1 MAENLVQS
9 VQDMLKEETWTRATI
24 SNYTQNNLK
33 ELADIVEKARSENC
47 VDEILE
53 LSEEHLSHTKDS
65 IIALYLSGIFS
76 LQKGILDNNSLE
88 TLVDIFQKNHKEAI
102 VSYLCENILEDS
114 PNNKF
119 ALRTL
124 AENYMAE
131 DNDKAWELY
140 TQIVKIDFQEAD
152 IAKLLAEHYFDSD
165 KDLAIEYYKKA
176 ILRYINLGNYNACKE
191 VWATLV
197 QEIPQ
202 EIEFFQLL
210 RRKISKSFGEIKT
223 TTLMQELYNWYK
235 DNAPANPSYWDTAI
249 LILKQNLEIEPKD
262 TWARKEITDCYRGK
276 YASHSHLEDY
286 IKSSNLTQSY
296 RNVFEAIN
304 DFEKHIA
311 FDKGSFV
318 FHRNWGVGI
327 IRELEQDILVINFGK
342 SAGIHKMSLKMAV
355 SALKPLAKDHIWV
368 LKALNYVKEGDKK
381 IPLADK
387 IKQDKKWA
395 LKTIIKSFDNNCDLK
410 TIKAELVKTVINKE
424 TKKKEEYGILSSGEW
439 TAWNSAAKKILESD
453 AEFGVNP
460 NDINLYTVREHEISA
475 EEKLSN
481 EFKAQKQFFARID
494 ILMKFFYSDLTDNSS
509 DLFSEMYSYFTGY
522 LKNISKVNDQVL
534 ASYLIVRKISGLD
547 KQFLFPV
554 KETFAD
560 VYAKLE
566 DPRLVYEQLKDSKN
580 ANLKDDFLECI
591 EMLPD
596 WNVQYI
602 KLFPIVLDEKLLNKL
617 VSKGFTADVQKLVRT
632 AFEQF
637 KDYRDTV
644 LYFFKNCQEKEW
656 FKEAGVSYEKQLI
669 TLINIIELTFREI
682 NNHVNTTENK
692 KINKNASTL
701 LFDEDTLFKY
711 LQDNDEETVK
721 KLYTLIDDIPD
732 IDPNYKAQ
740 TRSKILAKYPDFKF
754 RVSEE
759 KTAQPK
765 GMLVTAKMLEEK
777 KAEAERIQSI
787 EIPQNAKEIAEARE
801 KGDLKENAEYKSAK
815 EKQHMLNLTLS
826 KLQEELNRA
835 TVFDPTTSTTAVVSF
850 ATVVTL
856 HNNETDKDEEYTILG
871 PWESDPDNN
880 IISYMSPFGNAIM
893 EKKVGEQIEFVVN
906 EHEYSYVVKD
916 IKKAKI

>member
-1 MAENLVQS
+1 MAETLIQS

-24 SNYTQNNLK
+24 SGYTQNNLK
-33 ELADIVEKARSENC
+33 ELADIVEKARNENC
-47 VDEILE
+47 VDEILDIC
-53 LSEEHLSHTKDS
+53 EEHLSHSKDS

-76 LQKGILDNNSLE
+76 LQKGIIDNNSLE
-88 TLVDIFQKNHKEAI
+88 TLVDIFKKNHKEAI
-102 VSYLCENILEDS
+102 VTCLCESILEDG

-124 AENYMAE
+124 ADTYMAE
-131 DNDKAWELY
+131 DNPKAWDLY
-140 TQIVKIDFQEAD
+140 TQIVRIDFQEAD
-152 IAKLLAEHYFDSD
+152 IAKLLAEHFADSD
-165 KDLAIEYYKKA
+165 KELSLDYYKKA
-176 ILRYINLGNYNACKE
+176 ILRYINLANYNACKE
-191 VWATLV
+191 VWSVLV
-197 QEIPQ
+197 SEIPQ

-210 RRKISKSFGEIKT
+210 RRKISKVFGELKT

-249 LILKQNLEIEPKD
+249 SILKQNLEVEPKD

-276 YASHSHLEDY
+276 YSSHSHLEDY
-286 IKSSNLTQSY
+286 IKSSNLSQSY

-327 IRELEQDILVINFGK
+327 IRKLEKDMLTINFGK
-342 SAGIHKMSLKMAV
+342 TGGIHDMSLKMAV
-355 SALKPLAKDHIWV
+355 SALKPLSKEHIWV
-368 LKALNYVKEGDKK
+368 LKATMKKEELAKKVKD
-381 IPLADK
+381 
-387 IKQDKKWA
+387 DKKWA
-395 LKTIIKSFDNNCDLK
+395 LKTIIQSFNNSCDFK
-410 TIKAELVKTVINKE
+410 KIKAEPVPVIL
-424 TKKKEEYGILSSGEW
+424 TTGEW
-439 TAWNSAAKKILESD
+439 TSWNTAAKKILDTD

-460 NDINLYTVREHEISA
+460 NDINQFIVREHEISP

-481 EFKAQKQFFARID
+481 EFKAQKLFFARIE
-494 ILMKFFYSDLTDNSS
+494 ILMKFFNSDLTDNSS

-522 LKNISKVNDQVL
+522 LKNIKKVDELVI
-534 ASYLIVRKISGLD
+534 ASYLLARKLSGID
-547 KQFLFPV
+547 RQFIFPV
-554 KETFAD
+554 KETFAEL
-560 VYAKLE
+560 YGRLI
-566 DPRLVYEQLKDSKN
+566 DPTPREVYELLKDSKN
-580 ANLKDDFLECI
+580 TTLKDDFLECI
-591 EMLPD
+591 KLLPD

-602 KLFPIVLDEKLLNKL
+602 KLFPTVLDEKLLNEL
-617 VSKGFTADVQKLVRT
+617 IKGGFEADVQKFVRT
-632 AFEQF
+632 AFEQS
-637 KDYRDTV
+637 KDYREAV
-644 LYFFKNCQEKEW
+644 VYLFKNCQDKEW
-656 FKEAGVSYEKQLI
+656 YKNAGVSYEKQLI

-692 KINKNASTL
+692 KLNKNASVL
-701 LFDEDTLFKY
+701 LFNEDTLFKY
-711 LQDNDEETVK
+711 LADNDEETVK
-721 KLYTLIDDIPD
+721 KLYTLIDDIAD

-740 TRSKILAKYPDFKF
+740 TRSKILEKYPDFKF

-759 KTAQPK
+759 KAVQPK
-765 GMLVTAKMLEEK
+765 GMIVTAKMLEEK
-777 KAEAERIQSI
+777 KAEADRIMNI
-787 EIPQNAKEIAEARE
+787 EIPQNAKDIAEARE

-856 HNNETDKDEEYTILG
+856 TNKETNADEVYTILG

-893 EKKVGEQIEFVVN
+893 DKKLGEEIKFEIN
-906 EHEYSYVVKD
+906 EHEYVYVVKD
-916 IKKAKI
+916 IQKAKI

>member
-24 SNYTQNNLK
+24 SGYTQNNLK
-33 ELADIVEKARSENC
+33 ELADIVEKARNENC
-47 VDEILE
+47 VDDILN
-53 LSEEHLSHTKDS
+53 LCEEHLSHSKDS

-76 LQKGILDNNSLE
+76 LQKGIIDNNSLE

-102 VSYLCENILEDS
+102 VTNLCENILEDA

-124 AENYMAE
+124 ADTYMAE
-131 DNDKAWELY
+131 DNPKAWELY

-152 IAKLLAEHYFDSD
+152 IAKLLAEHFADSD
-165 KDLAIEYYKKA
+165 EKLSLEYYKKA
-176 ILRYINLGNYNACKE
+176 ILRYINIGNYNACKE
-191 VWATLV
+191 VWSILV
-197 QEIPQ
+197 SEIPG

-210 RRKISKSFGEIKT
+210 RRKISKQFGELKT
-223 TTLMQELYNWYK
+223 TTLMQELYTWYK
-235 DNAPANPSYWDTAI
+235 DNAPSNPSYWDTAI
-249 LILKQNLEIEPKD
+249 QILKQNLDVEPKD

-327 IRELEQDILVINFGK
+327 IRKLEKDMLTINFGK
-342 SAGIHKMSLKMAV
+342 TGGIHEMSLKMAV
-355 SALKPLAKDHIWV
+355 SALKPLSKEHIWV
-368 LKALNYVKEGDKK
+368 LKATMKKEELAKKVKD
-381 IPLADK
+381 
-387 IKQDKKWA
+387 DKKWA
-395 LKTIIKSFDNNCDLK
+395 LKIIIQSFNNSCDFK
-410 TIKAELVKTVINKE
+410 RIKAELVPA
-424 TKKKEEYGILSSGEW
+424 ILTTGEW
-439 TAWNSAAKKILESD
+439 TSWNTAAKKILDTD

-460 NDINLYTVREHEISA
+460 GDINQFIVREHEISP

-481 EFKAQKQFFARID
+481 EFKAQKQFFARIE
-494 ILMKFFYSDLTDNSS
+494 ILMKFFNSDITDNSS

-522 LKNISKVNDQVL
+522 LKNISKVNEQVL
-534 ASYLIVRKISGLD
+534 ASYLIVRKISGID
-547 KQFLFPV
+547 RQFLFPV
-554 KETFAD
+554 KETFAEI
-560 VYAKLE
+560 YSKLI
-566 DPRLVYEQLKDSKN
+566 DPTPREVYELLKDSKN
-580 ANLKDDFLECI
+580 VNLKDEFLECI
-591 EMLPD
+591 KMLPD

-602 KLFPIVLDEKLLNKL
+602 KLFPTVLDEKLLNEL
-617 VSKGFTADVQKLVRT
+617 IKGGFEADVQKLVRT
-632 AFEQF
+632 AFEQS
-637 KDYRDTV
+637 KDFRETV
-644 LYFFKNCQEKEW
+644 IYFFKNCQDKEW
-656 FKEAGVSYEKQLI
+656 YKNAGVSYEKQLI

-692 KINKNASTL
+692 KINKNASAL
-701 LFDEDTLFKY
+701 LFDDSSLFKY
-711 LQDNDEETVK
+711 LAENDEDTVK

-740 TRSKILAKYPDFKF
+740 TRSKILEKYPDFKF

-777 KAEAERIQSI
+777 RAEADRIMNV
-787 EIPQNAKEIAEARE
+787 EIPQNAKDIAEARE

-850 ATVVTL
+850 ATVATL
-856 HNNETDKDEEYTILG
+856 TNKETNADEVYTILG

-893 EKKVGEQIEFVVN
+893 DKKIGEEVKFEIN
-906 EHEYSYVVKD
+906 EHEYVYVVKD
-916 IKKAKI
+916 IQKAKI

>member
-1 MAENLVQS
+1 MADTLVQS

-24 SNYTQNNLK
+24 SGYTQNNLK
-33 ELADIVEKARSENC
+33 DLADIVEKARNENC

-53 LSEEHLSHTKDS
+53 LCDEHLSHSKDS

-76 LQKGILDNNSLE
+76 LQKGIIDNNSLE

-102 VSYLCENILEDS
+102 VTNLCESILEDA

-124 AENYMAE
+124 ADTYMAE
-131 DNDKAWELY
+131 DNPKAWDLY

-152 IAKLLAEHYFDSD
+152 IAKLLAEHFADSNKEQSLD
-165 KDLAIEYYKKA
+165 YYKKA
-176 ILRYINLGNYNACKE
+176 ILRYINIGNYNACKE
-191 VWATLV
+191 VWSVLV
-197 QEIPQ
+197 SEIPE

-210 RRKISKSFGEIKT
+210 RRKISKSFGELKT

-249 LILKQNLEIEPKD
+249 SILKQNLEVEPKD

-286 IKSSNLTQSY
+286 IKSSNLTQGY

-327 IRELEQDILVINFGK
+327 IRKLEKDMLTINFGK
-342 SAGIHKMSLKMAV
+342 TGGIHEMSLKMAV
-355 SALKPLAKDHIWV
+355 SALKPLSKEHIWV
-368 LKALNYVKEGDKK
+368 LKATMKREELAKKVKD
-381 IPLADK
+381 
-387 IKQDKKWA
+387 DKKWA
-395 LKTIIKSFDNNCDLK
+395 LKIIIQSFNNSCDFK
-410 TIKAELVKTVINKE
+410 KIKAELVPA
-424 TKKKEEYGILSSGEW
+424 ILTTGEW
-439 TAWNSAAKKILESD
+439 TSWNTAAKKILETD

-460 NDINLYTVREHEISA
+460 NDINQYIVREHEISP

-481 EFKAQKQFFARID
+481 EFKAQKLFFARIE
-494 ILMKFFYSDLTDNSS
+494 ILMKFFNSDLTDNSS
-509 DLFSEMYSYFTGY
+509 DLFSEMYAYFTGY
-522 LKNISKVNDQVL
+522 LKNITKVNEQVL
-534 ASYLIVRKISGLD
+534 ASYLLVRKLSGID
-547 KQFLFPV
+547 RQFLFPV

-560 VYAKLE
+560 LYNRLI
-566 DPRLVYEQLKDSKN
+566 DPSPREVYELLKDSKN
-580 ANLKDDFLECI
+580 TTLKDDFLECI
-591 EMLPD
+591 KMLPD

-602 KLFPIVLDEKLLNKL
+602 KLFPTVLDEKLLNDLIK
-617 VSKGFTADVQKLVRT
+617 SGFEADVQKFVRT
-632 AFEQF
+632 AFEQS
-637 KDYRDTV
+637 KDYREAV
-644 LYFFKNCQEKEW
+644 VYLFKNCQDKEW
-656 FKEAGVSYEKQLI
+656 YKNAGVSYEKQLI

-692 KINKNASTL
+692 KLNKNASVL
-701 LFDEDTLFKY
+701 LFNDESLFKY
-711 LQDNDEETVK
+711 LAENDEDTVK
-721 KLYTLIDDIPD
+721 KLYTLIDDIAD

-740 TRSKILAKYPDFKF
+740 TRSKILEKYPDFKF

-759 KTAQPK
+759 KTVQPK
-765 GMLVTAKMLEEK
+765 GMIVTAKMLEEK
-777 KAEAERIQSI
+777 KAEADRIMNI
-787 EIPQNAKEIAEARE
+787 EIPQNAKDIAEARE

-815 EKQHMLNLTLS
+815 EKQHMLNLSLS

-856 HNNETDKDEEYTILG
+856 TNKETNEDEVYTILG

-880 IISYMSPFGNAIM
+880 IISYMSPFGNAVM
-893 EKKVGEQIEFVVN
+893 DKKVGEEFNFEIN
-906 EHEYSYVVKD
+906 EHEYVYLVKD
-916 IKKAKI
+916 IQKAKI

>member
-1 MAENLVQS
+1 MADTLVQS

-24 SNYTQNNLK
+24 SGYTQSNLK
-33 ELADIVEKARSENC
+33 ELADIVEKARNENC

-53 LSEEHLSHTKDS
+53 LCDEHLSHSKDS

-76 LQKGILDNNSLE
+76 LQKGIIDNNSLE

-102 VSYLCENILEDS
+102 VTNLCESILEDA

-124 AENYMAE
+124 ADTYMAE
-131 DNDKAWELY
+131 DNPKAWDLY

-152 IAKLLAEHYFDSD
+152 IAKLLAEHFADSN
-165 KDLAIEYYKKA
+165 KDQSLDYYKKA
-176 ILRYINLGNYNACKE
+176 ILRYINIGNYNACKE
-191 VWATLV
+191 VWSVLV
-197 QEIPQ
+197 SEIPE

-210 RRKISKSFGEIKT
+210 RRKISKSFGELKT

-249 LILKQNLEIEPKD
+249 SILKQNLEVEPKD

-286 IKSSNLTQSY
+286 IKSSNLTQGY

-327 IRELEQDILVINFGK
+327 IRKLEKDMLTINFGRTG
-342 SAGIHKMSLKMAV
+342 GIHEMSLKMAV
-355 SALKPLAKDHIWV
+355 SALKPLSKEHIWV
-368 LKALNYVKEGDKK
+368 LKATMKKDDLAKKVKD
-381 IPLADK
+381 
-387 IKQDKKWA
+387 DKKWA
-395 LKTIIKSFDNNCDLK
+395 LKIIIQSFNNSCDFK
-410 TIKAELVKTVINKE
+410 KIKAELVPA
-424 TKKKEEYGILSSGEW
+424 ILTTGEW
-439 TAWNSAAKKILESD
+439 TSWNTAAKKILETD

-460 NDINLYTVREHEISA
+460 NDINQFIVREHEISP

-481 EFKAQKQFFARID
+481 EFKAQKLFFARIE
-494 ILMKFFYSDLTDNSS
+494 ILMKFFNSDLTDNSS

-522 LKNISKVNDQVL
+522 LKNITKVNEQVL
-534 ASYLIVRKISGLD
+534 ASYLLVRKLSGID
-547 KQFLFPV
+547 RQFLFPV
-554 KETFAD
+554 KETFAEI
-560 VYAKLE
+560 YNKLI
-566 DPRLVYEQLKDSKN
+566 DPTPREVYELLKDSKN
-580 ANLKDDFLECI
+580 TTLKDDFLECI
-591 EMLPD
+591 KMLPD

-602 KLFPIVLDEKLLNKL
+602 KLFPTVLDEKLLNEL
-617 VSKGFTADVQKLVRT
+617 IKGGFEADVQKFVRT
-632 AFEQF
+632 AFEQS
-637 KDYRDTV
+637 KDYREAV
-644 LYFFKNCQEKEW
+644 VYLFKNCQDKEW
-656 FKEAGVSYEKQLI
+656 YKNAGVSYEKQLI

-692 KINKNASTL
+692 KLNKNASVL
-701 LFDEDTLFKY
+701 LFSEDTLFKY
-711 LQDNDEETVK
+711 LAENDEDTVK
-721 KLYTLIDDIPD
+721 KLYTLIDDIAD

-759 KTAQPK
+759 KTVQPK
-765 GMLVTAKMLEEK
+765 GMIVTAKMLEEK
-777 KAEAERIQSI
+777 KAEADRIMNI
-787 EIPQNAKEIAEARE
+787 EIPQNAKDIAEARE

-815 EKQHMLNLTLS
+815 EKQHMLNLSLS

-856 HNNETDKDEEYTILG
+856 TNKETNEDEVYTILG

-880 IISYMSPFGNAIM
+880 IISYMSPFGNAVM
-893 EKKVGEQIEFVVN
+893 DKKVGEEFNFEIN
-906 EHEYSYVVKD
+906 EHEYVYVVKD
-916 IKKAKI
+916 IQKAKI

>member
-1 MAENLVQS
+1 MAETLIQS

-24 SNYTQNNLK
+24 SGYTQNNLK
-33 ELADIVEKARSENC
+33 ELADIVEKARNENC
-47 VDEILE
+47 VDEILDIC
-53 LSEEHLSHTKDS
+53 EEHLSHSKDS

-76 LQKGILDNNSLE
+76 LQKGIIDNNSLE
-88 TLVDIFQKNHKEAI
+88 TLVDIFKKNHKEAI
-102 VSYLCENILEDS
+102 VTCLCESILEDA

-124 AENYMAE
+124 ADTYMAE
-131 DNDKAWELY
+131 DNPKAWDLY
-140 TQIVKIDFQEAD
+140 TQIVRIDFQEAD
-152 IAKLLAEHYFDSD
+152 IAKLLAEHFADSD
-165 KDLAIEYYKKA
+165 KELSLDYYKKA
-176 ILRYINLGNYNACKE
+176 ILRYINLANYNACKE
-191 VWATLV
+191 VWSVLV
-197 QEIPQ
+197 SEIPQ

-210 RRKISKSFGEIKT
+210 RRKISKVFGELKT

-249 LILKQNLEIEPKD
+249 SILKQNLEVEPKD

-276 YASHSHLEDY
+276 YSSHSHLEDY
-286 IKSSNLTQSY
+286 IKSSNLSQSY

-327 IRELEQDILVINFGK
+327 IRKLEKDMLTINFGK
-342 SAGIHKMSLKMAV
+342 TGGIHDMSLKMAV
-355 SALKPLAKDHIWV
+355 SALKPLSKEHIWV
-368 LKALNYVKEGDKK
+368 LKATMKKEELAKKVKD
-381 IPLADK
+381 
-387 IKQDKKWA
+387 DKKWA
-395 LKTIIKSFDNNCDLK
+395 LKTIIQSFNNSCDFK
-410 TIKAELVKTVINKE
+410 KIKAELVPVIL
-424 TKKKEEYGILSSGEW
+424 TTGEW
-439 TAWNSAAKKILESD
+439 TSWNTAAKKILDTD

-460 NDINLYTVREHEISA
+460 NDINQFIVREHEISP

-481 EFKAQKQFFARID
+481 EFKAQKLFFARIE
-494 ILMKFFYSDLTDNSS
+494 ILMKFFNSDLTDNSS

-522 LKNISKVNDQVL
+522 LKNIKKVDELVI
-534 ASYLIVRKISGLD
+534 ASYLLARKLSGID
-547 KQFLFPV
+547 RQFIFPV
-554 KETFAD
+554 KETFAEL
-560 VYAKLE
+560 YGRLI
-566 DPRLVYEQLKDSKN
+566 DPTPREVYELLKDSKN
-580 ANLKDDFLECI
+580 TTLKDDFLECI
-591 EMLPD
+591 KLLPD

-602 KLFPIVLDEKLLNKL
+602 KLFPTVLDEKLLNEL
-617 VSKGFTADVQKLVRT
+617 IKGGFEADVQKFVRT
-632 AFEQF
+632 AFEQS
-637 KDYRDTV
+637 KDYREAV
-644 LYFFKNCQEKEW
+644 VYLFKNCQDKEW
-656 FKEAGVSYEKQLI
+656 YKNAGVSYEKQLI

-692 KINKNASTL
+692 KLNKNASVL
-701 LFDEDTLFKY
+701 LFNEDTLFKY
-711 LQDNDEETVK
+711 LAENDEETVK
-721 KLYTLIDDIPD
+721 KLYTLIDDIAD

-740 TRSKILAKYPDFKF
+740 TRSKILEKYPDFKF

-759 KTAQPK
+759 KTVQPK
-765 GMLVTAKMLEEK
+765 GMIVTAKMLEEK
-777 KAEAERIQSI
+777 KAEADRIMNI
-787 EIPQNAKEIAEARE
+787 EIPQNAKDIAEARE

-856 HNNETDKDEEYTILG
+856 TNKETNADEVYTILG

-893 EKKVGEQIEFVVN
+893 DKKLGEEIKFEIN
-906 EHEYSYVVKD
+906 EHEYVYVVKD
-916 IKKAKI
+916 IQKAKI

>member
-24 SNYTQNNLK
+24 SNYTQSNLK
-33 ELADIVEKARSENC
+33 ELADIVEKAKNENC
-47 VDEILE
+47 VDEILKVCE
-53 LSEEHLSHTKDS
+53 DHLSHSKDS
-65 IIALYLSGIFS
+65 IIALYLSGIIS
-76 LQKGILDNNSLE
+76 LQKGIIDNNSLE

-102 VSYLCENILEDS
+102 VTSLCESILEDD

-124 AENYMAE
+124 ADTYMAE
-131 DNDKAWELY
+131 GNDKAWDLY
-140 TQIVKIDFQEAD
+140 IQIVKIDFQEAD
-152 IAKLLAEHYFDSD
+152 IAKLLAEHFADSD
-165 KDLAIEYYKKA
+165 EKTSLEYYKKA
-176 ILRYINLGNYNACKE
+176 ILRYINIGNYNACKE
-191 VWATLV
+191 VWTILV
-197 QEIPQ
+197 AQIPQ

-210 RRKISKSFGEIKT
+210 RRKISKQFGELKT

-235 DNAPANPSYWDTAI
+235 DNAASNPVYWDTAI
-249 LILKQNLEIEPKD
+249 QILKQNLEVEPKD
-262 TWARKEITDCYRGK
+262 TWARKEITDCYKGK
-276 YASHSHLEDY
+276 YAGHSHLEDY

-327 IRELEQDILVINFGK
+327 IRKLEKDMLTINFGK
-342 SAGIHKMSLKMAV
+342 TGGIHEMSLKMAV
-355 SALKPLAKDHIWV
+355 SALKPLSKEHIWV
-368 LKALNYVKEGDKK
+368 LKATMKKEELAKKVKD
-381 IPLADK
+381 
-387 IKQDKKWA
+387 DKKWA
-395 LKTIIKSFDNNCDLK
+395 LKTIIQSFNNSCDFK
-410 TIKAELVKTVINKE
+410 RIKAELVPA
-424 TKKKEEYGILSSGEW
+424 ILTTGEW
-439 TAWNSAAKKILESD
+439 TSWNTAAKKILDSD
-453 AEFGVNP
+453 AEFGVNS
-460 NDINLYTVREHEISA
+460 NDINQFIVREHEISP

-481 EFKAQKQFFARID
+481 EFKAQKQFFARIE
-494 ILMKFFYSDLTDNSS
+494 ILMKFFNSDITDNSS

-522 LKNISKVNDQVL
+522 LKNIKKVDEQVL
-534 ASYLIVRKISGLD
+534 ASYLIVRKISGID
-547 KQFLFPV
+547 RQFLFPV

-560 VYAKLE
+560 IYGRLI
-566 DPRLVYEQLKDSKN
+566 DPSPREAYELLKDSKN
-580 ANLKDDFLECI
+580 INLKDDFLECI
-591 EMLPD
+591 KMLPD

-602 KLFPIVLDEKLLNKL
+602 KLFPTVLDEKLLNDLIKN
-617 VSKGFTADVQKLVRT
+617 GFEADVQKLVRT
-632 AFEQF
+632 AFEQS
-637 KDYRDTV
+637 KDYRETV
-644 LYFFKNCQEKEW
+644 IYFFKNCQDKEW
-656 FKEAGVSYEKQLI
+656 YKNAGISYEKQLI

-692 KINKNASTL
+692 KINKNASVL
-701 LFDEDTLFKY
+701 LFDDKSLFKY
-711 LQDNDEETVK
+711 LAENDEDTVK
-721 KLYTLIDDIPD
+721 KLYTLIDDIAD

-740 TRSKILAKYPDFKF
+740 TRSKILEKYPDFKF

-777 KAEAERIQSI
+777 RAEADRIMNE
-787 EIPQNAKEIAEARE
+787 EIPQNAKDIAEARE

-815 EKQHMLNLTLS
+815 EKQHMLNLSLS

-856 HNNETDKDEEYTILG
+856 TNKETNADEVYTILG

-893 EKKVGEQIEFVVN
+893 DKKVGEEVRFEIN
-906 EHEYSYVVKD
+906 EHEYIYIVKD
-916 IKKAKI
+916 IQKAKI

>member
-24 SNYTQNNLK
+24 SGYTQNNLK
-33 ELADIVEKARSENC
+33 ELADIVEKARNENC
-47 VDEILE
+47 VDDILQVCE
-53 LSEEHLSHTKDS
+53 DHLSHSKDS

-76 LQKGILDNNSLE
+76 LQKGIIDNNSLE

-102 VSYLCENILEDS
+102 VTSLCETILDDD

-124 AENYMAE
+124 ADTYMAE
-131 DNDKAWELY
+131 GNDKAWDLY

-152 IAKLLAEHYFDSD
+152 IAKLLAEHYADTDEKIS
-165 KDLAIEYYKKA
+165 LEYYKKA
-176 ILRYINLGNYNACKE
+176 ILRYINIKNYNSCKE
-191 VWATLV
+191 VWSVLV
-197 QEIPQ
+197 TKIPQ

-210 RRKISKSFGEIKT
+210 RRKIAKQFGEIKT

-235 DNAPANPSYWDTAI
+235 DNAPSNASYWDTAI
-249 LILKQNLEIEPKD
+249 QILKQNLEVEPKD
-262 TWARKEITDCYRGK
+262 TWARKEITDCYKGK
-276 YASHSHLEDY
+276 YAGHSHLEDY

-327 IRELEQDILVINFGK
+327 IRKLEKDMLTINFGK
-342 SAGIHKMSLKMAV
+342 TGGIREMSLKMAV
-355 SALKPLAKDHIWV
+355 SALKPLSKEHIWV
-368 LKALNYVKEGDKK
+368 LKATMKKEELAKKVKD
-381 IPLADK
+381 
-387 IKQDKKWA
+387 DKKWA
-395 LKTIIKSFDNNCDLK
+395 LKTIIQSYNNSCDFK
-410 TIKAELVKTVINKE
+410 RIKAELVPA
-424 TKKKEEYGILSSGEW
+424 ILTTGEW
-439 TAWNSAAKKILESD
+439 TSWNTAAKKILDSD

-460 NDINLYTVREHEISA
+460 NDINQFIVREHEISA

-481 EFKAQKQFFARID
+481 EFKAQKQFFARIE
-494 ILMKFFYSDLTDNSS
+494 ILMKFFNSDITDNSS

-522 LKNISKVNDQVL
+522 LKNIKKVDEQVL
-534 ASYLIVRKISGLD
+534 ASYLIVRKISGID
-547 KQFLFPV
+547 RQFLFPV

-560 VYAKLE
+560 IYGRLI
-566 DPRLVYEQLKDSKN
+566 DPTPREAYELLKDSKSV
-580 ANLKDDFLECI
+580 NLKDEFLECI
-591 EMLPD
+591 KMLPD
-596 WNVQYI
+596 WNVQFV
-602 KLFPIVLDEKLLNKL
+602 KLFPTVLDEKLLNEL
-617 VSKGFTADVQKLVRT
+617 IKGGYEADVQKLVRT

-637 KDYRDTV
+637 KDFRETV
-644 LYFFKNCQEKEW
+644 IYFFKNCQDREW
-656 FKEAGVSYEKQLI
+656 YKNAGVSYEKQLI

-701 LFDEDTLFKY
+701 LFDDSSLFKY
-711 LQDNDEETVK
+711 LAENDEETVK
-721 KLYTLIDDIPD
+721 KLYTLIDDIAD

-740 TRSKILAKYPDFKF
+740 TRSKILEKYPDFKF

-765 GMLVTAKMLEEK
+765 GMLVTAKMLEAK
-777 KAEAERIQSI
+777 KAEADRLMNV
-787 EIPQNAKEIAEARE
+787 EIPQNAKDIAEARE

-815 EKQHMLNLTLS
+815 EKQHMLNLSLS

-856 HNNETDKDEEYTILG
+856 HNNESNADETYTILG

-893 EKKVGEQIEFVVN
+893 DKKVGEEVRFEIN
-906 EHEYSYVVKD
+906 EHEYVYVVKE
-916 IKKAKI
+916 IQKAKI